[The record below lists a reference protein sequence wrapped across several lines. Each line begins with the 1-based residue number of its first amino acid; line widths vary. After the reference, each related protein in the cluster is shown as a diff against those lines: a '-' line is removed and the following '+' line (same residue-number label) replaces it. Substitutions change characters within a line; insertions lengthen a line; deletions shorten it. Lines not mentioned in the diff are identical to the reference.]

1 MDNILYS
8 AFKKDMAPSAM
19 FFAIRAIFSFP
30 TSCFET
36 QLFLKKTKTNA
47 RIPKAG
53 KDCMNNS
60 IFVFCLKSVRK
71 NSKTI

>member
-1 MDNILYS
+1 
-8 AFKKDMAPSAM
+8 MAPSAM

-36 QLFLKKTKTNA
+36 QLFLKKTKSNA
-47 RIPKAG
+47 RIPKVG

-60 IFVFCLKSVRK
+60 IFVCCLKVCVKIVKQSRIQ
-71 NSKTI
+71 ND